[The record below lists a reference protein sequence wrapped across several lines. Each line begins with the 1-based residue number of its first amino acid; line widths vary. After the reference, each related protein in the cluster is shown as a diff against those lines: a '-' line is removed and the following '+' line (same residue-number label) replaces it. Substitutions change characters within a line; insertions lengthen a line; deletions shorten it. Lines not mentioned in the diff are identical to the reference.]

1 MVSAE
6 TLGITTRAVK
16 KSIKELSENGILER
30 VGSARG
36 GYWQVKNW
44 KGCKN
49 GYIMIN
55 KYMQTK
61 LGDVQVY
68 ILI

>member
-6 TLGITTRAVK
+6 TLGITSRAVK

-36 GYWQVKNW
+36 GYW
-44 KGCKN
+44 
-49 GYIMIN
+49 
-55 KYMQTK
+55 
-61 LGDVQVY
+61 
-68 ILI
+68 